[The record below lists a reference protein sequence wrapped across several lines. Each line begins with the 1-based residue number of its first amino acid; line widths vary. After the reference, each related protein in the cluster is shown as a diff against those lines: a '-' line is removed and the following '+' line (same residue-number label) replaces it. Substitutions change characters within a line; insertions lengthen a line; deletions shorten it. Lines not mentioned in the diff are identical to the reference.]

1 MMTTY
6 TRRGPGQSYLK
17 TVLADQINSLI
28 EHKDLN
34 LEINPLKVYEQMI
47 KQIEED
53 TGTLPSNMPRGISA
67 EEAAEN
73 PQVQAIIEPRL
84 TMLMKIANSFL
95 TTIIDNLN
103 ETPYGI
109 RWICKQI
116 RSLTKVGR
124 NNLPQSATVLTTICS
139 VNTLMQ
145 KNR

>member
-17 TVLADQINSLI
+17 AVLADQINSLI

-73 PQVQAIIEPRL
+73 EQVQAIIEPRL

-95 TTIIDNLN
+95 TTIIDNLA

-116 RSLTKVGR
+116 RSLTKVSSSCTFTI
-124 NNLPQSATVLTTICS
+124 LSLLTLSIPAEIP
-139 VNTLMQ
+139 
-145 KNR
+145 

>member
-17 TVLADQINSLI
+17 VVLSDQINSLI

-53 TGTLPSNMPRGISA
+53 TGTLPANMPRGICA
-67 EEAAEN
+67 DEAAAN
-73 PQVQAIIEPRL
+73 SQVQALIEPRL
-84 TMLMKIANSFL
+84 TMLIKIANSFVS
-95 TTIIDNLN
+95 TIIDNLN
-103 ETPYGI
+103 EAPYGI

-116 RSLTKVGR
+116 RSLTKVGMI
-124 NNLPQSATVLTTICS
+124 LCPCLELC
-139 VNTLMQ
+139 
-145 KNR
+145 

>member
-1 MMTTY
+1 M
-6 TRRGPGQSYLK
+6 
-17 TVLADQINSLI
+17 LADQINSLI

-53 TGTLPSNMPRGISA
+53 TGKLPANMPRGISA
-67 EEAAEN
+67 EAAAED

-95 TTIIDNLN
+95 ATIIDNLN

-116 RSLTKVGR
+116 RSLTKV
-124 NNLPQSATVLTTICS
+124 
-139 VNTLMQ
+139 
-145 KNR
+145 

>member
-1 MMTTY
+1 MLSAQFDTTLEYSSLLRANTPVSRMMTTY

-17 TVLADQINSLI
+17 VVLADQINSLI

-47 KQIEED
+47 RQIEED
-53 TGTLPSNMPRGISA
+53 TGTLPSNMPRGISV

-116 RSLTKVGR
+116 RSLTKVG
-124 NNLPQSATVLTTICS
+124 
-139 VNTLMQ
+139 
-145 KNR
+145 